1 MLITQSVKD
10 LKTSADTTG
19 FGTLF
24 AFPENTETE
33 AILEHLR
40 VENDELSRAWLE
52 NQTMGQCI
60 YYDTFGR
67 KERITVDGTIFPELL
82 PLFETVK
89 SNLVSVQ

>member
-1 MLITQSVKD
+1 MLVTQSVKD
-10 LKTSADTTG
+10 LKTSDDTTG
-19 FGTLF
+19 FGTVF

-40 VENDELSRAWLE
+40 VENDAASRAWLE

-67 KERITVDGTIFPELL
+67 KERITVDGTIFPIFL
-82 PLFETVK
+82 PLFKTVDSK
-89 SNLVSVQ
+89 LVSVQ